1 MALKIGLQMYS
12 VREHM
17 AEDPFKTFE
26 LAAKAGYKYFELA
39 NLNAR
44 EDFGCGFHAPAKELK
59 KHVEDLGCEI
69 VAAHIKPFDD
79 TNVDRVLE
87 YHAELGTK
95 YLMSKPNEG
104 SRAQI
109 ESVCDRYAFLAE
121 KCRAV
126 GIQHALHVGYTPF
139 IEAGVTLLDV
149 VFENTRPEDLKFEI
163 DSYWAMRS
171 GIEPKALIHKYGN
184 RIVAM
189 HEKDLP
195 TDFRG
200 QLNINDSFKPG
211 TRMDLKDFFSYVK
224 KEDFCEIGTG
234 CMPIQEIIDT
244 INQYTNAEYLFLE
257 QDFTKKDEIESIQI
271 SFDNLKKYHGVVY

>member
-1 MALKIGLQMYS
+1 M
-12 VREHM
+12 
-17 AEDPFKTFE
+17 
-26 LAAKAGYKYFELA
+26 KARA
-39 NLNAR
+39 RRSNL
-44 EDFGCGFHAPAKELK
+44 
-59 KHVEDLGCEI
+59 
-69 VAAHIKPFDD
+69 
-79 TNVDRVLE
+79 
-87 YHAELGTK
+87 
-95 YLMSKPNEG
+95 S
-104 SRAQI
+104 
-109 ESVCDRYAFLAE
+109 DRYAFLAE